1 MVSEGGKDRESPRWR
16 RKLRVIWRRLRR
28 ATGSPHEVALGFAV
42 AAFWSILPTPGLS
55 ILFGFATAAFIRMSK
70 VSLAIG
76 FAAFNP
82 AVCVFLVYPWALPIG
97 QAIVQ
102 AVPALDFEELK
113 RLQWVAE
120 QGLALVI
127 GAAIAGL
134 GIGAVSYAL
143 IRRMVTLH
151 REKRAA
157 RQHAQWLARHAAE
170 TRAELDGE

>member
-1 MVSEGGKDRESPRWR
+1 VSESGKNRALPGWR
-16 RKLRVIWRRLRR
+16 RKLRVAWRRLRR
-28 ATGSPHEVALGFAV
+28 AAGSPHEVALGFAV

-70 VSLAIG
+70 VSLAVG
-76 FAAFNP
+76 FALFNP

-97 QAIVQ
+97 QAIVH
-102 AVPALDFEELK
+102 AVPALEFDELK
-113 RLQWVAE
+113 RLQWIAE

-134 GIGAVSYAL
+134 AIGAVSYAL
-143 IRRMVTLH
+143 IRRAVTLH

-157 RQHAQWLARHAAE
+157 RLHARWLARHAEAQ
-170 TRAELDGE
+170 RAELDGE

>member
-1 MVSEGGKDRESPRWR
+1 MVSEDGTDRKLPRWR

-28 ATGSPHEVALGFAV
+28 AGGSPHEVALGFAI

-97 QAIVQ
+97 QAIVH
-102 AVPALDFEELK
+102 AVPALEFEELK
-113 RLQWVAE
+113 RLQWIAE

-134 GIGAVSYAL
+134 GIGAISYAL
-143 IRRMVTLH
+143 IRRAVALH

-170 TRAELDGE
+170 TRGELDGE

>member
-1 MVSEGGKDRESPRWR
+1 MVNSRGRDRAQGRWR
-16 RKLRVIWRRLRR
+16 RKLRVVWRRLRR
-28 ATGSPHEVALGFAV
+28 AAGSPHEVALGFAV
-42 AAFWSILPTPGLS
+42 ATFWSILPTPGLS

-76 FAAFNP
+76 FALFNP

-97 QAIVQ
+97 QAIVH

-113 RLQWVAE
+113 RLQWIAE

-134 GIGAVSYAL
+134 AIGAVSYAL
-143 IRRMVTLH
+143 IRRAVTIH
-151 REKRAA
+151 HEKRAA
-157 RQHAQWLARHAAE
+157 RLHARWLARHAAE
-170 TRAELDGE
+170 LRSEPDGE